1 MGNRNFIH
9 HLSIIPISIQNTHND
24 KQRLHHVETKKQE
37 FIAKSDSIV
46 AYSLKCNDSIYT
58 EKARSRIR
66 KKMLITLTFL
76 SLLCCYREAVAEGG
90 ANGSIHRTSSNSRLA
105 TNSTVRPTTTESTP
119 AMTSTSSNRP
129 ATNSTIRPTT
139 PESTLN
145 VNNSNTPNKPKNSV
159 NVTLHEHDIPFF
171 SAEIKNRL
179 ATWKKLLQNTSRH
192 CIEPNY
198 TNQRPIEID
207 FPVFGVKEDVE
218 DGFLPLETILPVLVR
233 RRKKHDLVQIAY
245 MAILELWPLLV
256 LCFSC
261 AALSGILVWILVS
274 CFCTRSF
281 L

>member
-1 MGNRNFIH
+1 
-9 HLSIIPISIQNTHND
+9 
-24 KQRLHHVETKKQE
+24 
-37 FIAKSDSIV
+37 
-46 AYSLKCNDSIYT
+46 
-58 EKARSRIR
+58 
-66 KKMLITLTFL
+66 MLITLTVL

-90 ANGSIHRTSSNSRLA
+90 ANGSIHRSNDPIALSASTSSNSRLA
-105 TNSTVRPTTTESTP
+105 TNSAVRPTTTESIPAMASTSSNTLATKRPTTTESTP
-119 AMTSTSSNRP
+119 VMASTSSNRP
-129 ATNSTIRPTT
+129 ATNSVMRPTT

-159 NVTLHEHDIPFF
+159 NITLHEHDIPFF
-171 SAEIKNRL
+171 SADFKTRL
-179 ATWKKLLQNTSRH
+179 TIWKQLLQNTSRH

-198 TNQRPIEID
+198 TNERPIEMN

-233 RRKKHDLVQIAY
+233 RREKHDLVKIAY

>member
-1 MGNRNFIH
+1 MH
-9 HLSIIPISIQNTHND
+9 HLEI
-24 KQRLHHVETKKQE
+24 KKQE

-46 AYSLKCNDSIYT
+46 AYPLKCNDSIYT

-90 ANGSIHRTSSNSRLA
+90 ANGSIHRSNNPIAPSASTSSNSRLA
-105 TNSTVRPTTTESTP
+105 TTSAVRPTTTESTP

-129 ATNSTIRPTT
+129 ATNSAMTPTT

-159 NVTLHEHDIPFF
+159 NITLHEHDIPFF
-171 SAEIKNRL
+171 SADFKNRL

-207 FPVFGVKEDVE
+207 CPVFGVKGDAE

>member
-1 MGNRNFIH
+1 
-9 HLSIIPISIQNTHND
+9 
-24 KQRLHHVETKKQE
+24 
-37 FIAKSDSIV
+37 
-46 AYSLKCNDSIYT
+46 
-58 EKARSRIR
+58 
-66 KKMLITLTFL
+66 MLITLTFL

-90 ANGSIHRTSSNSRLA
+90 ANGSIHRSNNPIASSASTSSNSRLA
-105 TNSTVRPTTTESTP
+105 TTSAVRPTTTESTP

-129 ATNSTIRPTT
+129 ATNSSMRPTTPESTPVMASTSSDTVATNSAMSPTT

-159 NVTLHEHDIPFF
+159 NITLHEHDISFF
-171 SAEIKNRL
+171 SADFKNRL

-207 FPVFGVKEDVE
+207 CPVFGVKGDAE

>member
-1 MGNRNFIH
+1 MH
-9 HLSIIPISIQNTHND
+9 HLEI
-24 KQRLHHVETKKQE
+24 KKQE

-46 AYSLKCNDSIYT
+46 AYPLKCNDSIYT

-90 ANGSIHRTSSNSRLA
+90 ANGSIHRSNNPIAPSASTSSNSRLA
-105 TNSTVRPTTTESTP
+105 TTSAVRPTTTESTP
-119 AMTSTSSNRP
+119 AMTSTGSNRP
-129 ATNSTIRPTT
+129 ATNSSMRPTT

-159 NVTLHEHDIPFF
+159 NITLHEHDIPFF
-171 SAEIKNRL
+171 SADFKNRL

-207 FPVFGVKEDVE
+207 CPVFGVKGDAE

>member
-1 MGNRNFIH
+1 
-9 HLSIIPISIQNTHND
+9 
-24 KQRLHHVETKKQE
+24 
-37 FIAKSDSIV
+37 
-46 AYSLKCNDSIYT
+46 
-58 EKARSRIR
+58 
-66 KKMLITLTFL
+66 MLITLTVL
-76 SLLCCYREAVAEGG
+76 SLLSCYREAVAEGR
-90 ANGSIHRTSSNSRLA
+90 ANGSIHRRNGSIAPSASTSSNCRLA
-105 TNSTVRPTTTESTP
+105 TNSAVRPTTTESTP
-119 AMTSTSSNRP
+119 PMASTSSNRP
-129 ATNSTIRPTT
+129 ATNSAMRRTTPESTPVMASTSSNRPATNSAMRPTT

-145 VNNSNTPNKPKNSV
+145 VNNSNTPNEPKNSV
-159 NVTLHEHDIPFF
+159 NITLHDIPFF
-171 SAEIKNRL
+171 SADFKTRL
-179 ATWKKLLQNTSRH
+179 TIWKQLLQNTSRH

-198 TNQRPIEID
+198 TNERPIEID
-207 FPVFGVKEDVE
+207 FPVFGVKEDAE

>member
-171 SAEIKNRL
+171 SADFKNRL

-274 CFCTRSF
+274 CFCTRYF

>member
-1 MGNRNFIH
+1 
-9 HLSIIPISIQNTHND
+9 
-24 KQRLHHVETKKQE
+24 
-37 FIAKSDSIV
+37 
-46 AYSLKCNDSIYT
+46 
-58 EKARSRIR
+58 
-66 KKMLITLTFL
+66 MLITLTVL
-76 SLLCCYREAVAEGG
+76 SLLCCYREAAAEGG
-90 ANGSIHRTSSNSRLA
+90 ANGSIHRRKTSIAPSASTSSNRLA
-105 TNSTVRPTTTESTP
+105 TNSAVRPTTTESTP
-119 AMTSTSSNRP
+119 AMASTSSKRLATNSAVRPTTTESNPAMASTSSNRV
-129 ATNSTIRPTT
+129 ATSSAMRPTT

-159 NVTLHEHDIPFF
+159 TLHEHDIPFF
-171 SAEIKNRL
+171 SADFKTRL
-179 ATWKKLLQNTSRH
+179 AIWKKLLQNTSRH

-198 TNQRPIEID
+198 TNERPIEID

-218 DGFLPLETILPVLVR
+218 DGLLPLETVLPVLVR

-274 CFCTRSF
+274 CFCTSSF